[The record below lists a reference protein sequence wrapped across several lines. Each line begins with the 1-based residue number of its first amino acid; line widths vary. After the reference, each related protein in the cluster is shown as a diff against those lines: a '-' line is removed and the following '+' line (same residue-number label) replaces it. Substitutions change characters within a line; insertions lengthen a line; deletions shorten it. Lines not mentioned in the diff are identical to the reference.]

1 MRSIVFSFVMVL
13 FMLFPV
19 SVSADIERPHLSGE
33 NMFNSTVDAVADGTL
48 SLNPIS
54 LINLA
59 KEDLLR
65 EIRAS
70 ASDITVLLSLSAISA
85 MVSVLNGAFGNKSS
99 GETAFFACFTL
110 MSVSAIK
117 CFTVTLGYGMEVIE
131 AMSGFITKLSPLLS
145 VALISCGA
153 VTSAAAFHPV
163 LSAAVYIITIVVEK
177 CLMPLISFGA
187 VLSIAGNAS
196 DKVQLSGFCRVV
208 KSAARW
214 IMAAV
219 VTLFTGI
226 SAIYGFS
233 APALDAVSAKTVKFA
248 VGSLVPVVGSFLSDT
263 VETVVSGTRLMK
275 NAVGVS
281 GIIVVCVICVVP
293 MLKIGVMQLMLRL
306 TAAVVEPLTD
316 TRVSKMLWE
325 VSETVTTI
333 FGMVIMTAVLFIINI
348 CIILAVTV

>member
-1 MRSIVFSFVMVL
+1 MRSIVFSLLIAVIL
-13 FMLFPV
+13 LFP
-19 SVSADIERPHLSGE
+19 ATAAAEIERPYLQGE
-33 NMFNSTVDAVADGTL
+33 DMFNETVDAVTEGNI
-48 SLNPIS
+48 SLNPIN

-59 KEDLLR
+59 KDDLLR
-65 EIRAS
+65 EIRES
-70 ASDITVLLSLSAISA
+70 ASDITVLLSLAAMSG

-99 GETAFFACFTL
+99 GETAFFACFAL
-110 MSVSAIK
+110 MSAAAIK
-117 CFTVTLGYGMEVIE
+117 CFTVTLGYGMDVIS
-131 AMSGFITKLSPLLS
+131 AMGGFITKLSPLLS
-145 VALISCGA
+145 VTLLSCGA

-177 CLMPLISFGA
+177 CLMPLICFGA
-187 VLSIAGNAS
+187 ILSIAGNVS

-219 VTLFTGI
+219 ITLFTGI

-263 VETVVSGTRLMK
+263 FETVVSGTRLMK

-281 GIIVVCVICVVP
+281 GIVVVCVICAVP
-293 MLKIGVMQLMLRL
+293 LLKIGVMQLMLRL

-316 TRVSKMLWE
+316 KRVSAMLWE

-333 FGMVIMTAVLFIINI
+333 FGMVIMTAVLFVINI
-348 CIILAVTV
+348 SIILAVTS